1 MKTLIM
7 QNEKYS
13 IYKVGREYLREIAKF
28 TVDVNYRHHKEPV
41 MSEVKEQEIEF
52 IYKDE
57 LLFAKASQIY
67 VAENIKRQMIGSIRI
82 MKWNQKNILPT
93 QKIFDINP
101 LNHINGTSQ
110 SSYWHVGR
118 FAVETFDSVSNISL
132 FKTLMM
138 YAIYP
143 IYNEHDGYMI
153 AECDSRLLRVMNLLG
168 IDTVNLSESIHY
180 LGSET
185 IPIYAD
191 KEGLKK
197 FYRKHHHLCDYE
209 PNNVEFYKCKVG

>member
-13 IYKVGREYLREIAKF
+13 IYKVDRECLRDIAKF

-41 MSEVKEQEIEF
+41 IPETKEQEIEL
-52 IYKDE
+52 IYKEE
-57 LLFAKASQIY
+57 LLFAKTSQIY
-67 VAENIKRQMIGSIRI
+67 VAENNKQQMIGSIRI
-82 MKWNQKNILPT
+82 IKWNQKNILPI

-118 FAVETFDSVSNISL
+118 FAIETFDHISNMSL

-143 IYNEHDGYMI
+143 IYNECDGYMI
-153 AECDSRLLRVMNLLG
+153 AECDSKLLRVMNLLG
-168 IDTVNLSESIHY
+168 IDTVNLSKGVHY

-185 IPIYAD
+185 IPVYANKD
-191 KEGLKK
+191 GLNK
-197 FYRKHHHLCDYE
+197 FYRKYSYLCGYVA
-209 PNNVEFYKCKVG
+209 NCVA